1 VSYRS
6 RFASEKT
13 DEFFHAILAL
23 ESLEDCY
30 RFFEDLCTASEL
42 VAMAQRVQVAKM
54 LLEEYTYQDIATLT
68 GVSSA
73 TISRVKRSLK
83 YGADGYTRI
92 LKKLEEQKEPDN
104 K

>member
-1 VSYRS
+1 MSYRS

-13 DEFFHAILAL
+13 DEFFQAILAL